1 MARPK
6 SQNAE
11 PGLQRPDSRWGYS
24 KDTLT
29 KVLAYIR
36 DEAPIVIHVDLVKYV
51 SSFQADTH
59 YRNQFETRT
68 TGGSSDLGKRKAWES
83 RLFPESYDE
92 AQHFDRVKYGVL
104 NAVNDPRGIVSVAKQ
119 YGQDYLVLRGAR
131 LRTTFSDR
139 DSCTQGQQAS
149 CEWYAHVLEKY
160 TDAELQAVTEVAL
173 GDRLYVDST
182 VLDTEKAGEDLL
194 ANLHSPVIID
204 ARDPGE
210 VEGKKGGEA
219 LEGCIHVPLNMDGMK
234 QSDRPTTK
242 EEFLEKLT
250 AAEALPKDQ
259 SQPIITHCGNGG
271 RGGKAA
277 ALLRDLG
284 YWNAHNGGSPD
295 RIREA
300 RRKPPAAAP
309 LSQPPAVAESS
320 VLAGLHDP
328 VIIDARDSNEVE
340 GLKGGAALE
349 GCLHVPMNIDG
360 KKQTERPTTTE
371 EFFAKLQA
379 AGALPADLGK
389 PIISHC
395 GSGGRGGKTALRQ
408 MNGIYGKSDDDS
420 TANGKFVEGSMSAQV
435 EFFQKLVQLVEVQ
448 IHGEIEFKKHIEA
461 VVVHPSRRKGKH
473 LEKIEAWCRAIN
485 VPLLRM
491 PEYCDGTAFD
501 APWPHASGSQ
511 LVAETPLWRWRPLHS
526 TGPWVRF
533 DVISSSVLEA
543 RRRDVSDE
551 LPCLPAGNVCNL
563 NLSAM
568 TARVFVDRSEVELSL
583 QRRTAGAGARERA
596 SENRSR
602 NHKSFVW
609 EWCASA
615 SGHGSWCAYDA
626 ERTSSLEKA
635 WCNRLSRLSFSMNGV
650 NYNVDFELMVQ
661 VNCETRYRRLVRR
674 RPA

>member
-1 MARPK
+1 MEDYIIDLSEEEFGEEFEEPFQDDTFADEGLCDEECALQASQPSPARPQKRNRTESPELSPGADCELEFEGDHTSDEEFIPRNAKLARPALMKDLPFAAHEEKASKVQRLPSQLQALLPTSQLSAPRELDAANVLTEQQTKAVQYVASMARPK

-11 PGLQRPDSRWGYS
+11 PGLQRRLSKWGYS

-51 SSFQADTH
+51 SCFQADTH

-182 VLDTEKAGEDLL
+182 VLDT
-194 ANLHSPVIID
+194 
-204 ARDPGE
+204 
-210 VEGKKGGEA
+210 
-219 LEGCIHVPLNMDGMK
+219 
-234 QSDRPTTK
+234 
-242 EEFLEKLT
+242 
-250 AAEALPKDQ
+250 
-259 SQPIITHCGNGG
+259 
-271 RGGKAA
+271 
-277 ALLRDLG
+277 
-284 YWNAHNGGSPD
+284 
-295 RIREA
+295 
-300 RRKPPAAAP
+300 
-309 LSQPPAVAESS
+309 
-320 VLAGLHDP
+320 
-328 VIIDARDSNEVE
+328 
-340 GLKGGAALE
+340 
-349 GCLHVPMNIDG
+349 
-360 KKQTERPTTTE
+360 
-371 EFFAKLQA
+371 A
-379 AGALPADLGK
+379 AGGYK
-389 PIISHC
+389 
-395 GSGGRGGKTALRQ
+395 
-408 MNGIYGKSDDDS
+408 
-420 TANGKFVEGSMSAQV
+420 
-435 EFFQKLVQLVEVQ
+435 EVQ

-501 APWPHASGSQ
+501 APWPQASGSQ

-568 TARVFVDRSEVELSL
+568 TARVFVDRSQVELSL

-635 WCNRLSRLSFSMNGV
+635 WCNRASRLSFSMNGV